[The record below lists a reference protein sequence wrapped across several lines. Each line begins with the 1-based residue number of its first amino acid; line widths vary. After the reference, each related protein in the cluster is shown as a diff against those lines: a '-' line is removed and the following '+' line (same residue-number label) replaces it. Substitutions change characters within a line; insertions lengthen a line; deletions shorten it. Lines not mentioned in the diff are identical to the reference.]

1 MRRFSRA
8 VDVFLIGVDVMVF
21 DAVAFVC
28 GIVFVIC
35 VWQVFKLAEEEGEKK

>member
-1 MRRFSRA
+1 MRGVPRA
-8 VDVFLIGVDVMVF
+8 VDVFLVGVDVMVF
-21 DAVAFVC
+21 DAAAFVC